1 MTNPEEKMNNDSI
14 YNKIIDATI
23 ECIGKVGIQSV
34 TNRLV
39 AKEANVN
46 SAAINYYF
54 GSKENLINEA
64 VKSSLD
70 NYLSEFITEPL
81 GQKQESSA
89 KHILEQFLTETLK
102 DALSSPFFIKSY
114 LYEPIVHS
122 DYSGIFVE
130 RFNTFLNRLYEKTDV
145 YILGESKEE
154 IKMSILQIISSIMFI
169 SLLPDFFEKFLEV
182 DLKESIVQKKLIDL
196 LLKRY
201 CIYEIDN
208 KHE

>member
-1 MTNPEEKMNNDSI
+1 MNNDSI